1 MLEWKLNQR
10 GKLVMY
16 FWVRKEEKLRCQDS
30 KLNFYVKELL
40 SYKNKQNKNRFMKTI
55 IGIFTARKTNN

>member
-1 MLEWKLNQR
+1 
-10 GKLVMY
+10 MY

-40 SYKNKQNKNRFMKTI
+40 SYKNKRNKNRFMKTI